1 MFNSTMDL
9 MYSTF
14 LDTTDPDTPYTSL
27 LSVGL
32 GVSIILHTSAYI
44 LVYICLAE
52 LFDLP
57 ADMLTLGYLVVG
69 LLVIMVAGYI
79 GRLARSK
86 SIMAVQVNRGENRET
101 ARQIAKQTLR
111 PAYFTWYFMG

>member
-1 MFNSTMDL
+1 MDL

-14 LDTTDPDTPYTSL
+14 LDTTDPTTSYTSL
-27 LSVGL
+27 LSIGPV
-32 GVSIILHTSAYI
+32 VSIILHTLAYL
-44 LVYICLAE
+44 LVYVCLAE
-52 LFDLP
+52 FFGLP
-57 ADMLTLGYLVVG
+57 ADIVTLGYLVAA
-69 LLVIMVAGYI
+69 LLVIMISGYI

-86 SIMAVQVNRGENRET
+86 SIMAVQVNRGENLET